1 MLNKYWLNGGE
12 GGGKMNVDQNEGDN
26 ARPEQRNPGDPRL
39 AGRDEVLMSSCTMA
53 ELRGCSGWSSVGITE
68 SPGRE

>member
-39 AGRDEVLMSSCTMA
+39 AERDEVLMSSCTMA
-53 ELRGCSGWSSVGITE
+53 ELRG
-68 SPGRE
+68 